1 VGRVVG
7 VTDGDTIR
15 LLDEGKTQHV
25 VRLGSIDAPER
36 GQPFG
41 RAAKD
46 ALSTLAFDLQAEAR
60 CWKRDR
66 YGREVCAVFVGGR
79 DVGLEMVR
87 EGQRPQGARVIPRAL
102 VVMTALRSCS
112 LFGDLKRRVSRRWVG
127 GWRLQ
132 CSWKDD
138 SCRSLL
144 SEEPK
149 P

>member
-1 VGRVVG
+1 MGRVVG

-15 LLDEGKTQHV
+15 LLDQAKKQHV

-46 ALSTLAFDLQAEAR
+46 ALSAMAFNVQAEAR

-79 DVGLEMVR
+79 DVGLEMIR
-87 EGQRPQGARVIPRAL
+87 EGYAWHYKAYEDEQREADRAEYARLEAEARADRRGLWREPGAIPPWEWR
-102 VVMTALRSCS
+102 RQ
-112 LFGDLKRRVSRRWVG
+112 KRRR
-127 GWRLQ
+127 
-132 CSWKDD
+132 
-138 SCRSLL
+138 
-144 SEEPK
+144 
-149 P
+149 